1 MLILIQAISKA
12 RTSAKKYRMLGPWV
26 GTVHPINKPNYQGG
40 SADIQEYSR
49 QQDGLADTITE
60 AASANSEHK
69 NQLGL
74 LTPHGACG
82 GGPPSCSTPP
92 TSAYSP
98 TKQKCTKF
106 LQSQLGSEVVCFRDG
121 ISFWI
126 FQYMVL
132 LPLNPGN
139 MLVFSLVEPP
149 STLLK
154 KLRTSILWQSL

>member
-1 MLILIQAISKA
+1 
-12 RTSAKKYRMLGPWV
+12 MLGPWV

-40 SADIQEYSR
+40 SADIQGYSR
-49 QQDGLADTITE
+49 QQDGSDSRQQDGSDGRHQDGLADTITE

-121 ISFWI
+121 ISF
-126 FQYMVL
+126 
-132 LPLNPGN
+132 
-139 MLVFSLVEPP
+139 
-149 STLLK
+149 
-154 KLRTSILWQSL
+154 